1 MRRHSVIDHLRFDD
15 AGRPARRHELLNNAF
30 QFVQSIDI
38 MKLMNTVN
46 LSAVDLNLLVV
57 LGALLDEAH
66 VRRAGERVGLSQPAA
81 SHALARLRDLFGDS
95 LLVRVGTAM
104 VRTPKAEALRKP
116 LAEFIASAKTVLSME
131 EFVPQTSRRRFRI
144 MLPDLVCHL
153 MMPSVIERLSKSAP
167 GIRID
172 LIPWRGP
179 ALLTDR
185 ALNEIDFFVTS
196 FNREFPGFTK
206 SPLYEDTDALAVRA
220 GHPGKRLLSSVK
232 GFQAH
237 QHVSVVGAGEAR
249 DELDEWLDKVGL
261 QRNVVVAAPSHLLAL
276 RIAAATDLVAF
287 VPRRFAAA
295 RKVEMNLALVKPP
308 IDPGVDVLYLFT
320 PVRAVADEGT
330 VWMSKLIAKTVR
342 MI

>member
-1 MRRHSVIDHLRFDD
+1 M
-15 AGRPARRHELLNNAF
+15 
-30 QFVQSIDI
+30 
-38 MKLMNTVN
+38 
-46 LSAVDLNLLVV
+46 
-57 LGALLDEAH
+57 
-66 VRRAGERVGLSQPAA
+66 
-81 SHALARLRDLFGDS
+81 
-95 LLVRVGTAM
+95 
-104 VRTPKAEALRKP
+104 
-116 LAEFIASAKTVLSME
+116 ASAKAVLALD
-131 EFVPQTSRRRFRI
+131 EFVPHVSRRKFRL
-144 MLPDLVCHL
+144 MLPDLVSHL

-167 GIRID
+167 GIRVD

-206 SPLYEDTDALAVRA
+206 SPLYEDTDTLAVRA
-220 GHPGKRLLSSVK
+220 SHPGKRLLSTVR

-261 QRNVVVAAPSHLLAL
+261 QRNVVAAAPSHLLAL

-295 RKVEMNLALVKPP
+295 RKVEMNLSLVKPP
-308 IDPGVDVLYLFT
+308 IDPGVDVLNLFT
-320 PVRAVADEGT
+320 PVRAVADADAI
-330 VWMSKLIAKTVR
+330 WMKQLIASTVR
-342 MI
+342 MA

>member
-1 MRRHSVIDHLRFDD
+1 
-15 AGRPARRHELLNNAF
+15 
-30 QFVQSIDI
+30 
-38 MKLMNTVN
+38 MNTVN
-46 LSAVDLNLLVV
+46 LAAVDMNLLVM
-57 LGALLDEAH
+57 LEALLEEAH

-81 SHALARLRDLFGDS
+81 SHALARLRDLFGDP

-104 VRTPKAEALRKP
+104 VRSPKAEALRKP
-116 LAEFIASAKTVLSME
+116 LAEFVASAKAVLSME
-131 EFVPQTSRRRFRI
+131 EFVPHTSGRGFRF
-144 MLPDLVCHL
+144 MLPDLVAHL
-153 MMPSVIERLSKSAP
+153 LMPSLVERLSRAAP

-206 SPLYEDTDALAVRA
+206 SPLYEDTDTLAVRA
-220 GHPGKRLLSSVK
+220 GHPGKRLLSTVK

-237 QHVSVVGAGEAR
+237 RHVSVVGAGEAR
-249 DELDEWLDKVGL
+249 DELNEWLDKVGL
-261 QRNVVVAAPSHLLAL
+261 QRTVVAAAPSHLLAL
-276 RIAAATDLVAF
+276 RIAAGTDLVAF

-308 IDPGVDVLYLFT
+308 IDPGVDVLNLFT
-320 PVRAVADEGT
+320 PVRAVADEGAI
-330 VWMSKLIAKTVR
+330 WMKKLIASAAT

>member
-1 MRRHSVIDHLRFDD
+1 M
-15 AGRPARRHELLNNAF
+15 APMNA
-30 QFVQSIDI
+30 
-38 MKLMNTVN
+38 VN
-46 LSAVDLNLLVV
+46 LAAVDMNLLVT
-57 LGALLDEAH
+57 LEALLEEAH
-66 VRRAGERVGLSQPAA
+66 VRRAGERVGLSQPAT
-81 SHALARLRDLFGDS
+81 SHALARLRDLFGDP

-116 LAEFIASAKTVLSME
+116 LAEFVASAKAVLSME
-131 EFVPQTSRRRFRI
+131 EFSPRTSRRRFRI

-153 MMPSVIERLSKSAP
+153 MMPTVMQRLSKAAP
-167 GIRID
+167 GVRID

-179 ALLTDR
+179 ALLTDQ

-206 SPLYEDTDALAVRA
+206 SPLYKDKDMLAVRA
-220 GHPGKRLLSSVK
+220 RHPGKRLLSTVE

-261 QRNVVVAAPSHLLAL
+261 QRTVAATAPSHLLAL

-287 VPRRFAAA
+287 VPRRFAVA
-295 RKVEMNLALVKPP
+295 RKIEMNLALVKPP
-308 IDPGVDVLYLFT
+308 IDPGVDVLNLFA
-320 PVRAVADEGT
+320 PVRAIADVGANWMKQLITGT
-330 VWMSKLIAKTVR
+330 VRNDLTI
-342 MI
+342 